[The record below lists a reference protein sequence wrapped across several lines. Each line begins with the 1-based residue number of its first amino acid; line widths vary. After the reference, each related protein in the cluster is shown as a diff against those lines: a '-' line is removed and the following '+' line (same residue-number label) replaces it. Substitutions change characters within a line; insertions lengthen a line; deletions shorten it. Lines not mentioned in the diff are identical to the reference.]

1 MNLYLVTKYSIVY
14 VCINFLLS
22 SWKSRP
28 FTLFRI
34 FFFATNKNSIM
45 DKLTKLWLGF
55 SMVSYTPSLQE
66 YGSALIYN
74 IALKETKALLVPKNK
89 YTEED
94 LPTVQLP
101 YSSVPNQEWLRL
113 VPTFSKER
121 KIRELKLKKS
131 TKFIYSFVYIY
142 VVGTLQ
148 LYLT

>member
-1 MNLYLVTKYSIVY
+1 MSALTFYCPVEKVGLLRYLGS
-14 VCINFLLS
+14 
-22 SWKSRP
+22 
-28 FTLFRI
+28 

-101 YSSVPNQEWLRL
+101 YSSVPNQE
-113 VPTFSKER
+113 
-121 KIRELKLKKS
+121 
-131 TKFIYSFVYIY
+131 
-142 VVGTLQ
+142 
-148 LYLT
+148 